1 MTTIKDMK
9 AFIRQKLSDNPLLK
23 TESEKRSMLKR
34 ECPFK
39 PSELRYNDFMK
50 AVTSVLTEK
59 PSRKIADKLENSPD
73 YIKRWAADR
82 DLLK

>member
-1 MTTIKDMK
+1 MNSIKEMK
-9 AFIRQKLSDNPLLK
+9 SFIRQKLSDNLALE

-34 ECPFK
+34 ECPFR
-39 PSELRYNDFMK
+39 PSELRYSDFMK

-59 PSRKIADKLENSPD
+59 PSRKIADKLENAPD
-73 YIKRWAADR
+73 HIKQWAADR